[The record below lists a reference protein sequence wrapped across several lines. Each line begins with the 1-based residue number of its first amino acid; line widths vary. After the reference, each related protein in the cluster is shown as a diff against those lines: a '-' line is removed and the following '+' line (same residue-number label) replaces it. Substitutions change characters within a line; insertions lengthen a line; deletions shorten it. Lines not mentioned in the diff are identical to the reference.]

1 MSLFDT
7 LKGAM
12 GSVLGQV
19 GAAAL
24 PALMSKVLGA
34 EGLQTILT
42 KLDEAGLGDQ
52 ARSWLDTSRESL
64 PITADQLRAALGNEH
79 VQQVA
84 SALGLPVEKVLEV
97 MAEHL
102 PSVAGQ
108 LGEPSMVEG
117 GSEQASAEQANEPEQ
132 AAAA

>member
-108 LGEPSMVEG
+108 LGELSMVEG